1 MTSLHR
7 PTSFTSF
14 IAPLED
20 IRVVVGID
28 FGTTFS
34 GFAYANKLTSEIE
47 LHTGWPGKEREKT
60 NTVLIYD
67 NSCKEVLK
75 WGYQAL
81 TYVPKKNKKSIKEL
95 GSPQNHHVI
104 ERFKLHLDDKLR
116 ADEKPCLP
124 QNLNYKRA
132 IIDYLKKMKEI
143 IENTLD
149 KRWPDLKLTQVLFIL
164 CVPAEWGPH
173 TKAIM
178 RGCAYEAEL
187 LNESIESHLE
197 FTTEQAA
204 ALHCL
209 SSIQEHGLKEG
220 DTFLVV
226 DCGGG
231 TVDLTMRTIQ
241 MGNKL
246 NEETERTGD
255 LCGGTFVDQE
265 FINFISR
272 KVGFNALQ
280 KLRIYAYGELQKLVF
295 TFCDQIKHHFTGDL
309 DEYEITVLDLQVICP
324 SLINYITGAEKTIL
338 ENNEWEI
345 ELDFDTVKK
354 MFDTTINKIIRL
366 IDNQLY
372 QLKKLSNMRKCKAMF
387 LVGGFSSSNY
397 LIKRVREQFKR
408 RVPYIASPQQ
418 PVVAIV
424 KGAVTYGLNINLV
437 KSRVLKWTYGVEV
450 KAKFD
455 IRNDPLE
462 FRTKDNMI
470 WKFDILAVRGTN
482 VCVNKKFCKE
492 YKPLNSEQT
501 MAEFRVFITTSYQPE
516 YINENEM
523 RLLGTLKITLS
534 NWLSRGRNRP
544 VEFGLTFGT
553 MEIKATARN
562 MLTNETCHTTFDL
575 DINR

>member
-1 MTSLHR
+1 MNSFHR

-20 IRVVVGID
+20 IRAVVGID

-34 GFAYANKLTSEIE
+34 GFAYANKISSVID
-47 LHTGWPGKEREKT
+47 LHTQWPGKEREKT
-60 NTVLIYD
+60 NTVLLYD
-67 NSCKEVLK
+67 NSCREVLK
-75 WGYQAL
+75 WGEPAL
-81 TYVPKKNKKSIKEL
+81 TFGQKKNKKSIKEL
-95 GSPQNHHVI
+95 GSPQSPHVI
-104 ERFKLHLDDKLR
+104 ERFKLHLDEKLSIG
-116 ADEKPCLP
+116 EKPWLP

-132 IIDYLKKMKEI
+132 IIDYLKKMKGVIENTLDKRWPDLKLTQV

-149 KRWPDLKLTQVLFIL
+149 KRWPDLKLTQVLFVL

-178 RGCAYEAEL
+178 RDSE
-187 LNESIESHLE
+187 
-197 FTTEQAA
+197 AA

-209 SSIQEHGLKEG
+209 SSIQEHGLTVG

-265 FINFISR
+265 FINFIGR
-272 KVGFNALQ
+272 TVGFNALQ
-280 KLRIYAYGELQKLVF
+280 RLRTYAYGELQILVIS
-295 TFCDQIKHHFTGDL
+295 FCDQIKHRFTGDP
-309 DEYEITVLDLQVICP
+309 DEYETAEFDLQAICP
-324 SLINYITGAEKTIL
+324 SLINYITGAEKPIL
-338 ENNEWEI
+338 ENSEWVI
-345 ELDFDTVKK
+345 ELDFKTLKK
-354 MFDTTINKIIRL
+354 MFDIVINKIIRL

-372 QLKKLSNMRKCKAMF
+372 QLKTLSNMRKCKAMF

-408 RVPYIASPQQ
+408 RVPYISSPRQ
-418 PVVAIV
+418 PVAAIV
-424 KGAVTYGLNINLV
+424 KGAVAYGLNMSLV
-437 KSRVLKWTYGVEV
+437 KSRILKWTYGVEV
-450 KAKFD
+450 KAIFD
-455 IRNDPLE
+455 ICNDPLE
-462 FRTKDNMI
+462 LRTIDNKI
-470 WKFDILAVRGTN
+470 WKFDLLAVRGTN
-482 VCVNKKFCKE
+482 VSVNQKFCKE
-492 YKPLNSEQT
+492 YKPLNPEQT
-501 MAEFRVFITTSYQPE
+501 MAVFKVYITTEYQPK
-516 YINENEM
+516 YIKNENGM

-534 NWLSRGRNRP
+534 KWLSRGRDRP

-553 MEIKATARN
+553 MEIKATAKN
-562 MLTNETCHTTFDL
+562 NCDVISP
-575 DINR
+575 INDGT